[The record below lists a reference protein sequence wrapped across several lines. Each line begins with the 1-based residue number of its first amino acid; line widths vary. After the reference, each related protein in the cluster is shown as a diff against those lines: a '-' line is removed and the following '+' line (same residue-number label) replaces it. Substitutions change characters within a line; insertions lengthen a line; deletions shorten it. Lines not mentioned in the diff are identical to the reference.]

1 MMRLNMPQGE
11 QDVTGT
17 SSIEM
22 PQALKSLFEMQS
34 PMQPGAAQAQQQPGG
49 MNSRLGIGPEQ
60 LGATG
65 AMGADLPSYQQGGMI
80 GPDGYPAGFSEFLS
94 GPRPS
99 GRFTSAVYDQ
109 AMQGV
114 GNPYGYAAQNNLQP
128 QTMPFTSGKP
138 NLDQSRNP
146 FSVSALNQMANSGK
160 LASYQ
165 EGGMIGPDGMPV
177 PEGMP
182 SEMPMGMPP
191 MAEPQGVGLATQA
204 GQQGPMDPQMMEMH
218 LNQFANQ
225 NPQQMQQIRDAI
237 MQELQSGELTPQ
249 ELNQVVQLATVAAQN
264 PEMYSYVRNYAIQQ
278 GIATDADVPQEY
290 DQGLVFSLM
299 LVGRALQQQMQSGEM
314 EVAGAPTGGMP
325 TTQAGVAPEGMMP
338 MGGQPVIP
346 SMAMGGPVPGSMG
359 QSKPVVIEAHTGE
372 YVIPKNV
379 VEMKGKEFFDSLVEK
394 YRDNK

>member
-1 MMRLNMPQGE
+1 MNRRNMPQGE

-34 PMQPGAAQAQQQPGG
+34 PMQPAPMTEQSAGG
-49 MNSRLGIGPEQ
+49 MQSRMGIGPEQ

-65 AMGADLPSYQQGGMI
+65 GMGANLPSYQQGGMI
-80 GPDGYPAGFSEFLS
+80 GADGNPIRSSEFLS

-99 GRFTSAVYDQ
+99 GQWTGRLYDKAIQ
-109 AMQGV
+109 KF
-114 GNPYGYAAQNNLQP
+114 GNPYGYAEQAGLQP
-128 QTMPFTSGKP
+128 QIFPTVSGRP
-138 NLDQSRNP
+138 DMDRPESPL
-146 FSVSALNQMANSGK
+146 SVAQLNQMANRGM

-182 SEMPMGMPP
+182 SEMPAGMPSDMP
-191 MAEPQGVGLATQA
+191 PAQGVGLAPQA
-204 GQQGPMDPQMMEMH
+204 GQEAPMDPQMLEMN
-218 LNQFANQ
+218 LNQFVNQ
-225 NPQQMQQIRDAI
+225 NPQQMEELRMAI
-237 MQELQSGELTPQ
+237 LQELQSGELTAQ
-249 ELNQVVQLATVAAQN
+249 ELNQMVQLATVAAQN
-264 PEMYSYVRNYAIQQ
+264 PEMYSYVRNFAIQQ
-278 GIATDADVPQEY
+278 GIATEADLPQQY
-290 DQGLVFSLM
+290 DQGLVFSM
-299 LVGRALQQQMQSGEM
+299 LLAGRAVQQAGQGGM

-325 TTQAGVAPEGMMP
+325 TTQPGMAPEGMAP
-338 MGGQPVIP
+338 MGGEPVIP
-346 SMAMGGPVPGSMG
+346 SMAMGGPVGSMSD
-359 QSKPVVIEAHTGE
+359 SKPVVIEAHTGE